1 VEVEMKAPRR
11 PVWSEGML
19 LSPQHLQS
27 LDRFHEGVVEARVGA
42 VAPDDWGVLSL
53 EVDTAA
59 LAAGQLRVV
68 RFAGVLPDGTPVA
81 FDEADGDAPPARP
94 VAEHFP
100 AAARS
105 VEVHLAVARQRDG
118 VPAYAEEGQAQRIR
132 FVSSSRPVE
141 DATAPGQQL
150 SVALAR
156 PNATLLFGDEAR
168 EDFETLQI
176 AEIGRNAAG
185 QPALVEGYVPPAL
198 KLGASP
204 WLLARTREVLTRMVA
219 KQRELSEGRRQ
230 REAAPG
236 ELSGQDVS
244 RLLQVFA
251 LNGQI
256 PLVAHLAE
264 AADEAP
270 RTAFLAL
277 SSLAGQ
283 LSTFAA
289 EFDPATLPK
298 FSHVDLR
305 SSFEPLFA
313 RLGELLGA
321 LASAQYVAV
330 PLEQRAG
337 GLHLG
342 RLQDE
347 RVLQAALFLMV
358 KSELPEQQVADG
370 VPRLCKIASTSEIQG
385 LVQAAAPGL
394 QITWLPR
401 PPPQLPARA
410 GTAYFSV
417 AKTERFWQSIA
428 TNRNLAIYLPPPF
441 DPAKTKLELVAVPG
455 AESPPAAASAAGQ
468 RAPAIRRF

>member
-1 VEVEMKAPRR
+1 MKAPRR

-27 LDRFHEGVVEARVGA
+27 LDRHHEALVAARVGA
-42 VAPDDWGVLSL
+42 VSPDDWGVLSL
-53 EVDTAA
+53 ELDAAA
-59 LAAGQLRVV
+59 LAAGQVRLV
-68 RFAGVLPDGTPVA
+68 RFAGVLPDGLPVA
-81 FDEADGDAPPARP
+81 FDEADGDAPPARGL
-94 VAEHFP
+94 AEHFP

-105 VEVHLAVARQRDG
+105 VDVHLAVARQRDG

-150 SVALAR
+150 AVALAR
-156 PNATLLFGDEAR
+156 PNATILFGDEAR
-168 EDFETLQI
+168 EDFETIQI
-176 AEIGRNAAG
+176 CEIGRNAAG
-185 QPALVEGYVPPAL
+185 QPAPVESYVPPAL

-230 REAAPG
+230 RDAAAG

-244 RLLQVFA
+244 RLLQIFA

-256 PLVAHLAE
+256 PLVSHLAE
-264 AADEAP
+264 AADEPP
-270 RTAFLAL
+270 RAAYLAL
-277 SSLAGQ
+277 SALAGE

-289 EFDPATLPK
+289 DSDPATLPK
-298 FSHVDLR
+298 FSHTDLR
-305 SSFEPLFA
+305 STFEPLFA

-321 LASAQYVAV
+321 LATAQYLIV

-347 RVLQAALFLMV
+347 RVLQAGLFLMV
-358 KSELPEQQVADG
+358 KSDLPEQQVADA
-370 VPRLCKIASTSEIQG
+370 VPRLCKMASTSEIQG

-394 QITWLPR
+394 QLTWLPR
-401 PPPQLPARA
+401 PPPQLPVRA
-410 GTAYFSV
+410 GTTYFAV
-417 AKTERFWQSIA
+417 AKTDRFWSSIA
-428 TNRNLAIYLPPPF
+428 THRNLAIYLPPPF
-441 DPAKTKLELVAVPG
+441 DPAKTKIELAAVPG
-455 AESPPAAASAAGQ
+455 VEAAPPAQPAQ
-468 RAPAIRRF
+468 RGAPAIRRF

>member
-1 VEVEMKAPRR
+1 MPI
-11 PVWSEGML
+11 G
-19 LSPQHLQS
+19 
-27 LDRFHEGVVEARVGA
+27 
-42 VAPDDWGVLSL
+42 
-53 EVDTAA
+53 
-59 LAAGQLRVV
+59 
-68 RFAGVLPDGTPVA
+68 

-105 VEVHLAVARQRDG
+105 VDVYVAVARQRDG

-132 FVSSSRPVE
+132 FVTAARPIE
-141 DATAPGQQL
+141 DTTAPGQQL
-150 SVALAR
+150 VVSLAR
-156 PNATLLFGDEAR
+156 PNATLLFGDESR
-168 EDFETLQI
+168 EDFETIKI
-176 AEIGRNAAG
+176 AEIGRSAAG

-198 KLGASP
+198 KLGAST
-204 WLLARTREVLTRMVA
+204 WLLAKTREVLTRVVA

-230 REAAPG
+230 RDAAPG

-244 RLLQVFA
+244 RLLQLFA
-251 LNGQI
+251 LNGHLPVI
-256 PLVAHLAE
+256 AHLAE

-270 RTAFLAL
+270 RSAYLAL
-277 SSLAGQ
+277 SALAGQ

-289 EFDPATLPK
+289 DSDPATLPK

-305 SSFEPLFA
+305 STFEPLFA

-321 LASAQYVAV
+321 LAIAQYIPV

-347 RVLQAALFLMV
+347 RVLHSALFLMV
-358 KSELPEQQVADG
+358 KSEIPEQQAADA
-370 VPRLCKIASTSEIQG
+370 VPRLCKIASTAEIQG

-401 PPPQLPARA
+401 PPPQLPART
-410 GTAYFSV
+410 GTTYFAV
-417 AKTERFWQSIA
+417 AKTERFWQSIV
-428 TNRNLAIYLPPPF
+428 TNRNVAIYLPPPF
-441 DPAKTKLELVAVPG
+441 DPAKTKLELAAVPG
-455 AESPPAAASAAGQ
+455 AETAPAGAQPAAQ
-468 RAPAIRRF
+468 RGAPAIRRF

>member
-1 VEVEMKAPRR
+1 MKAPRR

-27 LDRFHEGVVEARVGA
+27 LDRHHEALVAARVGA
-42 VAPDDWGVLSL
+42 IAPDDWGVLSA
-53 EVDTAA
+53 EVDAAA
-59 LAAGQLRVV
+59 LAAGQVKVV
-68 RFAGVLPDGTPVA
+68 RFAGILPDGLPVW

-94 VAEHFP
+94 LADHLP
-100 AAARS
+100 PAARS
-105 VEVHLAVARQRDG
+105 VDVHVAVARQRDG

-132 FVSSSRPVE
+132 FVASSRPVE

-156 PNATLLFGDEAR
+156 ANATLLFGDEAH
-168 EDFETLQI
+168 EDFEIIKI
-176 AEIGRNAAG
+176 AEVGRNAAG
-185 QPALVEGYVPPAL
+185 QPALVESYIPPAL

-204 WLLARTREVLTRMVA
+204 WLLARTREVLARVVA

-230 REAAPG
+230 RDAAPG

-244 RLLQVFA
+244 RLLQLYA
-251 LNGQI
+251 LNGQV
-256 PLVAHLAE
+256 PVVAHLAE
-264 AADEAP
+264 AADESP
-270 RTAFLAL
+270 RAAYLAL
-277 SSLAGQ
+277 ATLAGQ
-283 LSTFAA
+283 LSTFASDS
-289 EFDPATLPK
+289 DPATLPK
-298 FSHVDLR
+298 YAHVDLR
-305 SSFEPLFA
+305 STFEPLFA
-313 RLGELLGA
+313 RLGALLGA
-321 LASAQYVAV
+321 LATTQYIPV

-358 KSELPEQQVADG
+358 KSDLPEQQVADA
-370 VPRLCKIASTSEIQG
+370 VPRLCKIASTAEIQG

-401 PPPQLPARA
+401 PPPQLPPRTGTTYFAVAR
-410 GTAYFSV
+410 TD
-417 AKTERFWQSIA
+417 RFWQSIA

-441 DPAKTKLELVAVPG
+441 DPAKTKIELAAVPG
-455 AESPPAAASAAGQ
+455 MESPPAGAQPAAQ
-468 RAPAIRRF
+468 RGAPAIRRF

>member
-1 VEVEMKAPRR
+1 MKAPRR

-27 LDRFHEGVVEARVGA
+27 LDGYHEQLLDSRVGA

-53 EVDTAA
+53 EIDTAA

-68 RFAGVLPDGTPVA
+68 RFAGVMPGGLAVG
-81 FDEADGDAPPARP
+81 FDEADGDAPPART
-94 VAEHFP
+94 VAEHLP

-105 VEVHLAVARQRDG
+105 VDVHLAVARQRDG

-132 FVSSSRPVE
+132 FVASSRPVE

-156 PNATLLFGDEAR
+156 PNATFLFGDEAR
-168 EDFETLQI
+168 EDFETVKI

-185 QPALVEGYVPPAL
+185 QPALVEAYVPPAL

-204 WLLARTREVLTRMVA
+204 WLLARLREVLTRMVS

-230 REAAPG
+230 RDAAPG

-251 LNGQI
+251 LNAQI

-264 AADEAP
+264 AADESA
-270 RTAFLAL
+270 RTAYLAL
-277 SSLAGQ
+277 STLAGQ

-298 FSHVDLR
+298 YSYVDLR
-305 SSFEPLFA
+305 STFEPLFA
-313 RLGELLGA
+313 RLGELLGS
-321 LASAQYVAV
+321 LATAQYVAV

-342 RLQDE
+342 RMQDE

-358 KSELPEQQVADG
+358 KSDLPEQQVADG
-370 VPRLCKIASTSEIQG
+370 VPRLCKIASTAEIQG

-401 PPPQLPARA
+401 PPPQLPART

-441 DPAKTKLELVAVPG
+441 DPAKTKVELVAVPG
-455 AESPPAAASAAGQ
+455 GAEPAPAPASPASGQ

>member
-1 VEVEMKAPRR
+1 MKVPRR

-27 LDRFHEGVVEARVGA
+27 HDRHQEAVLAARVGA
-42 VAPDDWGVLSL
+42 VAADDWGVLSL
-53 EVDTAA
+53 EVDAAA
-59 LAAGQLRVV
+59 LAAGQVKLV
-68 RFAGVLPDGTPVA
+68 RFAGVLPDGLPVA
-81 FDEADGDAPPARP
+81 FEEADGDAPSARSL
-94 VAEHFP
+94 AEHFP

-118 VPAYAEEGQAQRIR
+118 VPAYAEEGEAQRIR
-132 FVSSSRPVE
+132 FASSSRPVE
-141 DATAPGQQL
+141 DVTAPGQTL
-150 SVALAR
+150 SVALAK
-156 PNATLLFGDEAR
+156 PNATILFGDEAR

-185 QPALVEGYVPPAL
+185 QPALVEAYVPPAL

-204 WLLARTREVLTRMVA
+204 WLLARTREVLSRMVA

-230 REAAPG
+230 RDAAPG
-236 ELSGQDVS
+236 ELSGQDLS
-244 RLLQVFA
+244 RLLQIHT

-264 AADEAP
+264 AADEPP
-270 RTAFLAL
+270 RAAYLAL
-277 SSLAGQ
+277 SALAGQ

-289 EFDPATLPK
+289 DSDPATLPK

-305 SSFEPLFA
+305 STFEPLFA

-321 LASAQYVAV
+321 LATAQYIPV

-337 GLHLG
+337 GLHLA

-347 RVLQAALFLMV
+347 RVLQAGLFLMV
-358 KSELPEQQVADG
+358 KSDLPEQQVADG
-370 VPRLCKIASTSEIQG
+370 LPRLCKMASTSEIQG

-394 QITWLPR
+394 QLTWLPR
-401 PPPQLPARA
+401 PPPQLPART
-410 GTAYFSV
+410 GTTYFAV
-417 AKTERFWQSIA
+417 GKTDRFWQSIA
-428 TNRNLAIYLPPPF
+428 VNRNLAIYLPPPF
-441 DPAKTKLELVAVPG
+441 DPAKTKLELAAVPG
-455 AESPPAAASAAGQ
+455 AESAPSGPAPQ
-468 RAPAIRRF
+468 RSPSIRRF

>member
-1 VEVEMKAPRR
+1 MKAPRR

-27 LDRFHEGVVEARVGA
+27 LDRHQEALVAARVAA

-53 EVDTAA
+53 EVDSAA
-59 LAAGQLRVV
+59 LAAGQVKLV
-68 RFAGVLPDGTPVA
+68 RFAGVLPDGLPVA

-94 VAEHFP
+94 LAEHFP

-105 VEVHLAVARQRDG
+105 VDVHLAVARQRDG

-132 FVSSSRPVE
+132 FATTSRPIE

-150 SVALAR
+150 AVALAR
-156 PNATLLFGDEAR
+156 PNAAILFGDEAR
-168 EDFETLQI
+168 EDFETI
-176 AEIGRNAAG
+176 RVAEIGRNAAG
-185 QPALVEGYVPPAL
+185 QPALVETYVPPAL

-204 WLLARTREVLTRMVA
+204 WLLARTRDVLTRMVA

-230 REAAPG
+230 RDAAPG

-244 RLLQVFA
+244 RLLQIFT
-251 LNGQI
+251 LNAHI

-264 AADEAP
+264 AADEPP
-270 RTAFLAL
+270 RSAYLAL
-277 SSLAGQ
+277 AALAGQ

-289 EFDPATLPK
+289 DADPATLPK
-298 FSHVDLR
+298 FAHVDLR
-305 SSFEPLFA
+305 STFEPLFA
-313 RLGELLGA
+313 RLIELLGA
-321 LASAQYVAV
+321 LAVAQYIPV

-342 RLQDE
+342 RIQDE
-347 RVLQAALFLMV
+347 RVVQAGLFLMV
-358 KSELPEQQVADG
+358 KSDLPEQQVADA
-370 VPRLCKIASTSEIQG
+370 VPRLCKMASTAEIQG

-394 QITWLPR
+394 QLTWLPR

-410 GTAYFSV
+410 GTTYFAI
-417 AKTERFWQSIA
+417 AKTDRFWQSIA
-428 TNRNLAIYLPPPF
+428 TNRNVAIYLPPPF
-441 DPAKTKLELVAVPG
+441 DPAKTKIELCAVPG
-455 AESPPAAASAAGQ
+455 AEGAPAQPGASAQ
-468 RAPAIRRF
+468 RGAPAIRRF

>member
-1 VEVEMKAPRR
+1 MKAPRR

-27 LDRFHEGVVEARVGA
+27 LDRHHEALVAARLGA

-53 EVDTAA
+53 ELDAGA
-59 LAAGQLRVV
+59 LAAGQVRVV
-68 RFAGVLPDGTPVA
+68 RFGGVLPDGLPVG
-81 FDEADGDAPPARP
+81 FDEADGDAPAARP
-94 VAEHFP
+94 IAEHLP

-105 VEVHLAVARQRDG
+105 VDLHVAVARQRDG
-118 VPAYAEEGQAQRIR
+118 VPAYAAEGQAQRIR
-132 FVSSSRPVE
+132 FVSASRPVE

-150 SVALAR
+150 SVTLAR
-156 PNATLLFGDEAR
+156 PNATLLFGDESR
-168 EDFETLQI
+168 EDFETVKI

-185 QPALVEGYVPPAL
+185 QPALVESYVPPAL

-204 WLLARTREVLTRMVA
+204 WLLARTREVLTRVVA

-230 REAAPG
+230 RDAAPG

-244 RLLQVFA
+244 RLLQLFA
-251 LNGQI
+251 LNGQLPI
-256 PLVAHLAE
+256 LAHLAE
-264 AADEAP
+264 AADESP
-270 RTAFLAL
+270 RAAYLAL
-277 SSLAGQ
+277 STLAGQ

-289 EFDPATLPK
+289 DSDPATLPK

-305 SSFEPLFA
+305 ATFEPLFA
-313 RLGELLGA
+313 RLAELLGA
-321 LASAQYVAV
+321 LATAQYIAV

-342 RLQDE
+342 RMQDE
-347 RVLQAALFLMV
+347 RILQAGLFLMV
-358 KSELPEQQVADG
+358 KSDLPEQQVADA
-370 VPRLCKIASTSEIQG
+370 VPRLCKMASTAEIQG

-401 PPPQLPARA
+401 PPPQLPART
-410 GTAYFSV
+410 GTTYFSV
-417 AKTERFWQSIA
+417 AKTDRFWQSIA
-428 TNRNLAIYLPPPF
+428 TNRNIAIYLPPPF
-441 DPAKTKLELVAVPG
+441 DPGKTKLELVGVPG
-455 AESPPAAASAAGQ
+455 AEAAPAAPPAAGQ

>member
-1 VEVEMKAPRR
+1 MKAPRR

-27 LDRFHEGVVEARVGA
+27 LDRHHEALLAARVGA

-53 EVDTAA
+53 ELDTAA
-59 LAAGQLRVV
+59 LAAGQVRVV
-68 RFAGVLPDGTPVA
+68 RFAGVLPDGLAVG
-81 FDEADGDAPPARP
+81 FDEATGDAPAPRP
-94 VAEHFP
+94 VAEHLP

-105 VEVHLAVARQRDG
+105 VDVFIAVARERDG

-132 FVSSSRPVE
+132 FVSASRPIE

-156 PNATLLFGDEAR
+156 PNAAIMFGNEAR
-168 EDFETLQI
+168 EDFECLKI

-185 QPALVEGYVPPAL
+185 QPALVEAYVPPAL

-204 WLLARTREVLTRMVA
+204 WLLARTREVLTRLVA
-219 KQRELSEGRRQ
+219 KQRELTEGRRQ
-230 REAAPG
+230 RDAAPG

-244 RLLQVFA
+244 RLLQLFA
-251 LNGQI
+251 LNGQV
-256 PLVAHLAE
+256 PVVAHLAE
-264 AADEAP
+264 AADESP
-270 RTAFLAL
+270 RAAYLLL

-289 EFDPATLPK
+289 DADPSTLPK

-305 SSFEPLFA
+305 ATFEPLFA

-321 LASAQYVAV
+321 LATAQYVAV

-337 GLHLG
+337 GLHLA

-347 RVLQAALFLMV
+347 RVLQAALYLMV
-358 KSELPEQQVADG
+358 KSDLPEQQVSEG
-370 VPRLCKIASTSEIQG
+370 VPRLCKIASTAEIQG

-410 GTAYFSV
+410 GTTYFAV
-417 AKTERFWQSIA
+417 ARSERFWQSIA

-455 AESPPAAASAAGQ
+455 AEGAAAGAAPAAGQ

>member
-1 VEVEMKAPRR
+1 MKAPRR

-27 LDRFHEGVVEARVGA
+27 LDRHHEAVVAARVGA
-42 VAPDDWGVLSL
+42 VSPDDWGVLSFEL
-53 EVDTAA
+53 DAAA
-59 LAAGQLRVV
+59 LAAGQVRLV
-68 RFAGVLPDGTPVA
+68 RFAGVLPDGLPVA
-81 FDEADGDAPPARP
+81 FDEADGDAPPARSL
-94 VAEHFP
+94 AEHFP

-105 VEVHLAVARQRDG
+105 VDVHLAVARQRDG
-118 VPAYAEEGQAQRIR
+118 VPAYADEGQAQRIR

-150 SVALAR
+150 AVALAR
-156 PNATLLFGDEAR
+156 PNAALLFGDEAR

-185 QPALVEGYVPPAL
+185 QPALVEGYIPPAL

-230 REAAPG
+230 RDAAPG

-244 RLLQVFA
+244 RLLQIHT
-251 LNGQI
+251 LSGQV

-264 AADEAP
+264 AADESP
-270 RTAFLAL
+270 RTAYLAL
-277 SSLAGQ
+277 ASLAGQ

-289 EFDPATLPK
+289 DSDPATLPK
-298 FSHVDLR
+298 FSHTDLR
-305 SSFEPLFA
+305 STFEPLFV

-321 LASAQYVAV
+321 LAVAQYIPV

-342 RLQDE
+342 RIQDE
-347 RVLQAALFLMV
+347 RVLQAGLFLMV
-358 KSELPEQQVADG
+358 KSELPEQQVADA
-370 VPRLCKIASTSEIQG
+370 VPRLCKMASTSEIQG

-394 QITWLPR
+394 QLTWLPR
-401 PPPQLPARA
+401 PPPQLPART
-410 GTAYFSV
+410 GTTYFAI
-417 AKTERFWQSIA
+417 AKTDRFWQSIA
-428 TNRNLAIYLPPPF
+428 TNRNVAIYLPPPF
-441 DPAKTKLELVAVPG
+441 DPAKTKLELAAVPG
-455 AESPPAAASAAGQ
+455 AEAPAAQAQAQ
-468 RAPAIRRF
+468 RGAPAIRRF